1 MLSPDKV
8 DRVYRRVRESRKLH
22 SDLKDFGRDAME
34 RSLVDRPCKT
44 EAESHMCTWLRRRR
58 DKKRRV
64 DEMWTYPPD
73 WGGSG
78 AQSPA
83 SLTESEDDALVL
95 EHSDNEVECES
106 EEECKSE
113 EEQEEVSLVG

>member
-1 MLSPDKV
+1 MLCPEKIKQA
-8 DRVYRRVRESRKLH
+8 YRAAHESTKLQAE
-22 SDLKDFGRDAME
+22 LKDFGGEGME
-34 RSLVDRPCKT
+34 RFLVDKLCKT

-58 DKKRRV
+58 DEKRRV

-83 SLTESEDDALVL
+83 SLTESEDEALLL
-95 EHSDNEVECES
+95 EHSDDDEECES
-106 EEECKSE
+106 EEECESQKE
-113 EEQEEVSLVG
+113 EEVSLVG